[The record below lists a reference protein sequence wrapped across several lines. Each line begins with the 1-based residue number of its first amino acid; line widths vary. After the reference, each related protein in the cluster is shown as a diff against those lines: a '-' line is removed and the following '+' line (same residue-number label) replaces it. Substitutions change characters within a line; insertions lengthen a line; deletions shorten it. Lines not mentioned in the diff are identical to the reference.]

1 MEAARHASR
10 MLGQDRAVGA
20 IAKAMLG
27 GHVHHA
33 WIFHG
38 PFGVGKCTTAIE
50 FARLLLDPTVTR
62 EHIAAFAPPRE
73 SDDARLISAGT
84 HPDLHLIRKERTE
97 ESQIASLRDKKQ
109 TNIPVDLL
117 RELML
122 GGMIDGKSFDGSVW
136 RTPYRGHGKVFIIDE
151 AELLDEI
158 GQNALLKTL
167 EEPPAGTTIILV
179 TTREDRLLPTIR
191 SRCQRIAFGSL
202 DAASMTRWLREA
214 DLPIDGE
221 ARTWVERYA
230 EGSPGAA
237 VVAVRHEVHLWAKEL
252 APDLEAISRGRFVAG
267 LGDRMAERI
276 ASCAEAVVKEND
288 RASKEAANRLGT
300 RLLFGVLGQHV
311 RDGIA
316 SAVAAGDLDV
326 AERWGT
332 IADVLVEADEQVRR
346 SLNLKQVLA
355 LLVARWVATWE
366 VRRAPLGGVD
376 AGMRA
381 GRP

>member
-1 MEAARHASR
+1 
-10 MLGQDRAVGA
+10 
-20 IAKAMLG
+20 
-27 GHVHHA
+27 
-33 WIFHG
+33 
-38 PFGVGKCTTAIE
+38 
-50 FARLLLDPTVTR
+50 
-62 EHIAAFAPPRE
+62 
-73 SDDARLISAGT
+73 
-84 HPDLHLIRKERTE
+84 
-97 ESQIASLRDKKQ
+97 
-109 TNIPVDLL
+109 
-117 RELML
+117 
-122 GGMIDGKSFDGSVW
+122 MIDGKSFDGSVW

-191 SRCQRIAFGSL
+191 SRCQRVAFGSL

-376 AGMRA
+376 AGVRA

>member
-1 MEAARHASR
+1 MFPMHAPIPASR
-10 MLGQDRAVGA
+10 ILGQPRATA
-20 IAKAMLG
+20 SIAKAMAG

-38 PFGVGKCTTAIE
+38 PFGVGKCTTAVE
-50 FARLLLDPTVTR
+50 FAKLLLDPEVTA
-62 EHIAAFAPPRE
+62 EHIAAFAPPRD
-73 SDDARLISAGT
+73 SNVARLVAAGS

-97 ESQIASLRDKKQ
+97 DSSIASLRDKKQ

-122 GGMIDGKSFDGSVW
+122 GGTIDGRTFDGAVW
-136 RTPYRGHGKVFIIDE
+136 RTSYLGHGKVFVIDE

-167 EEPPAGTTIILV
+167 EEPPPGTTIILV

-191 SRCQRIAFGSL
+191 SRCQRVAFGTLDHASMQRWLAETAFEL
-202 DAASMTRWLREA
+202 DAAGRS
-214 DLPIDGE
+214 
-221 ARTWVERYA
+221 WVERYA

-237 VVAVRHEVHLWAKEL
+237 SVAVKHGVHEWARDL
-252 APDLEAISRGRFVAG
+252 ARPLADISSGRFVGG
-267 LGDRMAERI
+267 LSEQMAEKI
-276 ASCAEAVVKEND
+276 GACAEAVVKEND

-316 SAVAAGDLDV
+316 STLAAGDTAG
-326 AERWGT
+326 AERWGDV
-332 IADVLVEADEQVRR
+332 ADALAEADEQIRR
-346 SLNLKQVLA
+346 NLNMKQVLA
-355 LLVARWVATWE
+355 LLVARWVAICE
-366 VRRAPLGGVD
+366 R
-376 AGMRA
+376 
-381 GRP
+381 GRPVTAAR